1 MTENFLFKAI
11 FISLAAHT
19 AVLSVAYISRIN
31 DLHFRAVR
39 QDQIEIS
46 YRPAH
51 QKAANRRKY
60 PIGSQRYLDL
70 SSNQKFFTEGT
81 IPVSLVKEKPILPF
95 GMFYERKPEDMRT
108 LELSRRVSIMP
119 ITSEKINNPVYSAY
133 NDMVRD
139 RIKEKVYANY
149 DRMEGGTVYLTFLLD
164 VNGVLQGAQIIAE
177 KTNASEHLQE
187 ISLKS
192 LRDASPFPPFLK
204 GMNLAAYPF
213 NIEIQYEVT
222 S

>member
-1 MTENFLFKAI
+1 
-11 FISLAAHT
+11 
-19 AVLSVAYISRIN
+19 
-31 DLHFRAVR
+31 
-39 QDQIEIS
+39 
-46 YRPAH
+46 
-51 QKAANRRKY
+51 
-60 PIGSQRYLDL
+60 
-70 SSNQKFFTEGT
+70 
-81 IPVSLVKEKPILPF
+81 VSLVKEKPILPF